1 MSKETPPD
9 NVVWS
14 KDNGY
19 DANVK
24 NYPTTLSAPKFDLPN
39 VGLVKTDSAK
49 KMVDVFNREKEEILE
64 LVQKLQAEYSDSM
77 LVWESKMSFEPIVG
91 HSYYLYD
98 FDGVNTLSLLSPK
111 DWGKFNEKLIGGFT
125 LNSNRKWIR
134 MK

>member
-1 MSKETPPD
+1 MSEETPPD

-98 FDGVNTLSLLSPK
+98 FDGVNT
-111 DWGKFNEKLIGGFT
+111 
-125 LNSNRKWIR
+125 
-134 MK
+134 